1 MREKIL
7 ITGGAGYLGSVMTE
21 RFLNSGYEV
30 TCLDNLMFR
39 QNSLINFAN
48 RPGFDFVFGDARDER
63 IVKELVPKFDSII
76 PLAAIVGEG
85 ACNAHEFEA
94 TTTNR
99 DAVILI
105 NNIRSAQQKLIIP
118 NTNSG
123 YGTTSGE
130 AYCTEETPFKPIS
143 HYARTKVDAEKAIL
157 ECSDKKGLALR
168 LATVFGVS
176 PRMRTD
182 LLVNDF
188 VKRAMTD
195 KYLALFEGHF
205 MRNYVHIRD
214 VAGAFEHALK
224 NYDSMNGPYNVGLDE
239 ANMSKLDLAKT
250 IAKYIPGTIVREDFE
265 GKDTDK
271 RNYIVSNDKI
281 KKTGFVFEHSL
292 DEGICELIKAYKILL
307 KLDPSKNN

>member
-1 MREKIL
+1 MAEKIL

-21 RFLNSGYEV
+21 RLLNCGYEV
-30 TCLDNLMFR
+30 TCLDNLMYR

-48 RPGFDFVFGDARDER
+48 KPSFDFVFGDARDER
-63 IVKELVPKFDSII
+63 IVKEIVPKFDAII

-94 TTTNR
+94 TTINR
-99 DAVILI
+99 DAVVMI
-105 NNIRSAQQKLIIP
+105 NNIRSAGQKLILP

-123 YGTTSGE
+123 YGATTGE
-130 AYCTEETPFKPIS
+130 TFCTEETPLLPIS
-143 HYARTKVDAEKAIL
+143 HYGRTKVEAEKAIL
-157 ECSDKKGLALR
+157 ESQDKKGLTLR

-195 KYLALFEGHF
+195 RYLALFEGHF

-224 NYDSMNGPYNVGLDE
+224 NYDAMSGPYNVGLDE

-250 IAKYIPGTIVREDFE
+250 VANYVPGTIVREDFQ

-271 RNYIVSNDKI
+271 RNYIVSNEKI
-281 KKTGFVFEHSL
+281 KKTGFIFEHSL
-292 DEGICELIKAYKILL
+292 DEGIRELIKAYKILL

>member
-1 MREKIL
+1 MVEKIL

-21 RFLNSGYEV
+21 RLLTSGYEV

-48 RPGFDFVFGDARDER
+48 KPGFDFVFGDARDSR
-63 IVKELVPKFDSII
+63 LVKELMPKFDAFI

-94 TTTNR
+94 TTINK
-99 DAVILI
+99 DAVIMM
-105 NNIRSAQQKLIIP
+105 NNLRSPAQKLILP

-123 YGTTSGE
+123 YGVTTGE
-130 AYCTEETPFKPIS
+130 SFCTEETPLFPIS
-143 HYARTKVDAEKAIL
+143 HYGRTKVDAEKAIL
-157 ECSDKKGLALR
+157 ECADKKGITLR

-224 NYDSMNGPYNVGLDE
+224 NYDSMNGPYNLGLDE

-250 IAKYIPGTIVREDFE
+250 IAKYIPGTVVREDFQ

-271 RNYIVSNDKI
+271 RNYIVSNEKI
-281 KKTGFVFEHSL
+281 KKTGFIFEHSL
-292 DEGICELIKAYKILL
+292 EEGIRELIKAYKILL
-307 KLDPSKNN
+307 KIDPSKNN

>member
-1 MREKIL
+1 MAEKIL
-7 ITGGAGYLGSVMTE
+7 ITGGAGYLGSIMTE
-21 RFLNSGYEV
+21 RLLNSGYQV
-30 TCLDNLMFR
+30 TCLDNLMYR
-39 QNSLINFAN
+39 QNSLIPFAS

-63 IVKELVPKFDSII
+63 IVKELVPKFDAII

-94 TTTNR
+94 TTTNK
-99 DAVILI
+99 DAVVMI
-105 NNIRSAQQKLIIP
+105 NNIRSAQQKLVLP

-123 YGTTSGE
+123 YGATTGE
-130 AYCTEETPFKPIS
+130 SFCTESTPLVPIS
-143 HYARTKVDAEKAIL
+143 HYGRTKVDAERAIL
-157 ECSDKKGLALR
+157 ECSDKKGLTLR

-195 KYLALFEGHF
+195 RYLALFEGHF
-205 MRNYVHIRD
+205 MRNYVHIKD
-214 VAGAFEHALK
+214 VAGAFEHSLK
-224 NYDSMNGPYNVGLDE
+224 NYDSMSGPYNVGLDE
-239 ANMSKLDLAKT
+239 ANMSKLDLAK
-250 IAKYIPGTIVREDFE
+250 IVASYVPGTVVREDFQ

-292 DEGICELIKAYKILL
+292 HEGIAELIKAYKILL